1 MIIYLTYALIRGCKN
16 LIKYIFIFE
25 FMIVKLIILGII
37 GIFKGLVV
45 LFMTLLGGKLK

>member
-1 MIIYLTYALIRGCKN
+1 MIIYLTYGLIRGCKN

-25 FMIVKLIILGII
+25 FIILKLIVLGII

-45 LFMTLLGGKLK
+45 LFMGLLGGKLK

>member
-1 MIIYLTYALIRGCKN
+1 MIIYLTYGLIRGCKN

-25 FMIVKLIILGII
+25 FMIVKLIVFGII

-45 LFMTLLGGKLK
+45 LFSGLLLRK